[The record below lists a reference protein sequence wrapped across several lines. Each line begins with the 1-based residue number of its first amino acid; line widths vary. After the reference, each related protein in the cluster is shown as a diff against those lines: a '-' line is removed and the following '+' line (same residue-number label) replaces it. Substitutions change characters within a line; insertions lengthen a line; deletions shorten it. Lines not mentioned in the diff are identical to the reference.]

1 MDIPVAGTGGLAPA
15 NLGSKVTGTIGGAFS
30 AAAATAT
37 ITNAGGS
44 NPVLTLVA
52 NNSLRSMTISL
63 ANMTGPGAYPLSS
76 TTPVR
81 SIGVTGAPGN
91 LLATW
96 ASLAPGGGGTVV
108 ISSVTTSRIVGTFTA
123 TLVPLGGGATGN
135 LSISGTFD
143 MGRT

>member
-1 MDIPVAGTGGLAPA
+1 VFTLA
-15 NLGSKVTGTIGGAFS
+15 
-30 AAAATAT
+30 
-37 ITNAGGS
+37 
-44 NPVLTLVA
+44 A
-52 NNSLRSMTISL
+52 NNSLRSVTISL
-63 ANMTGPGAYPLSS
+63 ASMTGPGAYTLSS

-81 SIGVTGAPGN
+81 SIAVSGAPGN

-96 ASLAPGGGGTVV
+96 ATQLPGGGGTVV